1 MPNVIAFI
9 GARGGSKGL
18 PKKNLRL
25 LAGEPLI
32 SYVVKDAIQA
42 KLVNRVIVATDD
54 EEMAEVAKKYGAEV
68 PFLLPPELCVDNM
81 KIELVVK
88 YVIEELEKRENYK
101 TDIVVYLQSTD
112 FFRKPEW
119 IDWCVQQLLD
129 DPNLETAFASQKTHK
144 NFWHEVGGKL
154 VRMRESDKQYM
165 SRQIKIPVYKE
176 DTGLASASR
185 SWLFKQGLRTGD
197 NIKMLLYDGP
207 FVDIHSEFDLW
218 MAEKIMAE
226 WKKPT

>member
-32 SYVVKDAIQA
+32 SYVIKDAKQA
-42 KLVNRVIVATDD
+42 KLINRVIVATDD
-54 EEMAEVAKKYGAEV
+54 EEMANVAKKYGAEI
-68 PFLLPPELCVDNM
+68 PFLLPPELCVDHM

-88 YVIEELEKRENYK
+88 YVIEELEKKENYK

-119 IDWCVQQLLD
+119 IDWCVQQLID
-129 DPNLETAFASQKTHK
+129 DPNLETAFTAQKTHK
-144 NFWHEVGGKL
+144 NFWQEVDGKL
-154 VRMRESDKQYM
+154 VRLRESDKHYV
-165 SRQIKIPVYKE
+165 SRQIKVPLYKE

-185 SWLFKQGLRTGD
+185 AWLFKQGLRTGD
-197 NIKMLLYDGP
+197 TVKILLYDEP
-207 FVDIHSEFDLW
+207 FIDVHGEFDLW
-218 MAEKIMAE
+218 MAEKIMKE
-226 WKKPT
+226 WKK